1 MLIITNIAAQVIKK
15 QEQFDKSK
23 NEKKVFSLEERVQEI
38 NQQFR
43 GGNYFNAPN
52 NNLDEVTES

>member
-15 QEQFDKSK
+15 QEQFYKSK